1 MMTANIIP
9 SDPLKLKNQAKLL
22 AGLRDQVRNLQ
33 NGIAERDERI
43 EERDER
49 IAELEKMLGL

>member
-1 MMTANIIP
+1 MTANIIP

>member
-33 NGIAERDERI
+33 NGIAERDK
-43 EERDER
+43 R